1 MPCYATLCHAVQV
14 KAPEVQAK
22 HEAALAA
29 ANTDLEDS
37 KRMAEQEVC

>member
-1 MPCYATLCHAVQV
+1 V

-29 ANTDLEDS
+29 ANTDLEEIRR
-37 KRMAEQEVC
+37 KEEQEVRLLVLL